1 MRRFL
6 AELPAVTVAACLG
19 LWSLPPASAQELRVQ
34 PTPFSAWL
42 DLQSSRT
49 FSTKQA
55 ALPIWLESVQR
66 STMGA
71 TDQSPQKTT
80 LRFRLRRLGQ
90 LSKEIE
96 FRVFFDD
103 QPGLQPTLTGWT
115 ETGME
120 LYRSQPLGSG
130 LGLPNSEKL
139 FIAAEGM
146 DYLDLEVPGDG
157 KSLRTVFLATLQS
170 AQTRHAMDFEAS
182 PAVAD
187 PFAGPAAAAPSKD
200 DHFLYGRV
208 KATLDAGPIRLAPG
222 QNTPIQF
229 PLDAEP
235 LIAIVRFEVLGVD
248 PLDPPE
254 LTVNQRPLGRATLQL
269 PDLADPG
276 FQGIVKPLEAD
287 MRFRYAGWVR
297 CQQVIPGSALQK
309 GINQLSVAIPRQ
321 SAPVAIRSVELE
333 LKNAWKHLPYQLAP

>member
-6 AELPAVTVAACLG
+6 ADLPAFSVAACLG
-19 LWSLPPASAQELRVQ
+19 LWTLPPASAQELRVQ

-42 DLQSSRT
+42 DLQSNRT
-49 FSTKQA
+49 FSAKQA
-55 ALPIWLESVQR
+55 ALPIWLESIQR
-66 STMGA
+66 SA
-71 TDQSPQKTT
+71 TPATPKSPQKTT

-103 QPGLQPTLTGWT
+103 QPGQQPTLTGWT

-120 LYRSQPLGSG
+120 LYRSNPLGSG
-130 LGLPNSEKL
+130 LGLPSSEKL
-139 FIAAEGM
+139 LITTEGM
-146 DYLDLEVPGDG
+146 DYLDLEVTGDG
-157 KSLRTVFLATLQS
+157 KSLRSVFLATLQS
-170 AQTRHAMDFEAS
+170 AQTRHAMDFDA
-182 PAVAD
+182 PQAVAD
-187 PFAGPAAAAPSKD
+187 PFATQAAAEPSKD
-200 DHFLYGRV
+200 DHYLYGRV
-208 KATLDAGPIRLAPG
+208 KATLDAGPIGLATG
-222 QNTPIQF
+222 QNTQLQF
-229 PLDAEP
+229 DLDAAP
-235 LIAIVRFEVLGVD
+235 LIAVVRFEVLGVD
-248 PLDPPE
+248 PVEPPE
-254 LTVNQRPLGRATLQL
+254 LTVNQTPMGRVTLQL

-309 GINQLSVAIPRQ
+309 GFNQLSLAISRQ

-333 LKNAWKHLPYQLAP
+333 LKNAWKHLHYQLAP